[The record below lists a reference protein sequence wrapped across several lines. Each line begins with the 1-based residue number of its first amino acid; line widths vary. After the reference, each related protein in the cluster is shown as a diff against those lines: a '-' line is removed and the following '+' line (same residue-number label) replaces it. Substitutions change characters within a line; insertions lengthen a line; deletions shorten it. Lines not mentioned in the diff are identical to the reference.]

1 MRIWTLHPKYLDSS
15 GLVAL
20 WREALLARA
29 VLRGRTVGYRNHPQ
43 LIRFRAQPDPL
54 ASIEAYLAAV
64 HEESLRRGYRF
75 DRSKLSGKRSRATI
89 PETEG
94 QVLFEW
100 RHLLRKLKRRAPAR
114 HQELQAIDIPDLHP
128 LFMLVTGKVR
138 HWERGLDSGTDN

>member
-75 DRSKLSGKRSRATI
+75 DRSKLSGKRSAATI

-114 HQELQAIDIPDLHP
+114 HQELQAIDLPDLHP
-128 LFMLVTGKVR
+128 LFLLVPGKVR